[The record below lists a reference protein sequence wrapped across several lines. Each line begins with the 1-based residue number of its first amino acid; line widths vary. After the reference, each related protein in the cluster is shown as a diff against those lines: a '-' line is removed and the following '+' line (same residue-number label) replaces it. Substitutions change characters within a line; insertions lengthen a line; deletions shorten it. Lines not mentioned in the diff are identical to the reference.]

1 VTRRGWLLFLAMC
14 LLWGIPYLL
23 IKVVVEELSPPFA
36 VFARA
41 GVAAIVL
48 LPIAAARG
56 QLRQL
61 RGHWRWVIVFALLE
75 ITIPW
80 LFLNDAERHLT
91 SSLTGLL
98 VAAVPLVAGFASRL
112 VGAED
117 RLDRNRLIGLLVGIC
132 GVAALLG
139 LDLAGE
145 WWAAVEIGIV
155 VIGYGTAPLIASR
168 QLAAVP
174 PLAVIAASLGLTG
187 LVYAPVAAF
196 NWPDRVPPAKVVGSL
211 AVLVVFCTIAA
222 FLVFFALIAEAGPNR
237 ALVITFVNPAVAV
250 LLGTAILSEPVTAGM
265 LVGFPLILLGCFLAT
280 RQTRVA
286 AVTAVAEP

>member
-1 VTRRGWLLFLAMC
+1 MC

-23 IKVVVEELSPPFA
+23 IKVVVGEVSPAFA
-36 VFARA
+36 VLARA
-41 GVAAIVL
+41 GVAALVL
-48 LPIAAARG
+48 LPVAAARG
-56 QLRQL
+56 DLRLL
-61 RGHWRWVIVFALLE
+61 RPHWRWVLLFALLE

-80 LFLNDAERHLT
+80 GFLNDAERHLT

-98 VAAVPLVAGFASRL
+98 VAAVPLVAGLASRV

-117 RLDRNRLIGLLVGIC
+117 RLDRHRLLGLLIGVG

-139 LDLAGE
+139 LDLGGE

-155 VIGYGTAPLIASR
+155 VVGYGTAPLIASR
-168 QLAAVP
+168 QLADVP
-174 PLAVIAASLGLTG
+174 PLAVFAASLALTAV
-187 LVYAPVAAF
+187 VYAPIAAF
-196 NWPDRVPPAKVVGSL
+196 SWPEQMPSAKVLGSL
-211 AVLVVFCTIAA
+211 TVLVFFCTITA

-250 LLGTAILSEPVTAGM
+250 LLGTAVLSEPVTVGM

-280 RQTRVA
+280 RHSREPIPVL
-286 AVTAVAEP
+286 AEP

>member
-36 VFARA
+36 VLARA
-41 GVAAIVL
+41 GVAALVL

-56 QLRQL
+56 DLKQIRSQ
-61 RGHWRWVIVFALLE
+61 WRWVVAFALLE

-98 VAAVPLVAGFASRL
+98 VAAVPLVAGLASRL

-117 RLDRNRLIGLLVGIC
+117 RLDRNRLLGLMIGIA

-139 LDLAGE
+139 LDLGGE
-145 WWAAVEIGIV
+145 WWAALEIGIV

-168 QLAAVP
+168 QLAGIP
-174 PLAVIAASLGLTG
+174 PLGVIATSLGLTA
-187 LVYAPVAAF
+187 LVYAPAAAF
-196 NWPDRVPPAKVVGSL
+196 SWPDRVPPAKVVL
-211 AVLVVFCTIAA
+211 ALVVLVVFCTIAA

-237 ALVITFVNPAVAV
+237 ALVITFVNPAVAI
-250 LLGTAILSEPVTAGM
+250 LLGTTILDDPLTTGM
-265 LVGFPLILLGCFLAT
+265 LIGFPLILLGCFLAT
-280 RQTRVA
+280 RQSRERVP
-286 AVTAVAEP
+286 VLAEP